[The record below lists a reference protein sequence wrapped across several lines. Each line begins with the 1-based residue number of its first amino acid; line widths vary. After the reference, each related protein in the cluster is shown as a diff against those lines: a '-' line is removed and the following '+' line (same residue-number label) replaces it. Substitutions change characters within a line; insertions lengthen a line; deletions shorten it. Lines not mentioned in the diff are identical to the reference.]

1 MKLYH
6 VLQKAQEATKK
17 LREEMHRQRRDSN
30 YHLPVRFPAP
40 TPLLVTRDLT
50 DGYLLELIYKELTDL
65 KELRSDQRRIQSDT
79 VERTRLYRDAIASEL
94 PELAHL
100 LEEEWEL
107 R

>member
-6 VLQKAQEATKK
+6 VLQKVQEATKK
-17 LREEMHRQRRDSN
+17 LREEMHSQRRDTQFK
-30 YHLPVRFPAP
+30 LPVRFPAP
-40 TPLLVTRDLT
+40 TSVLVTHDYT

-65 KELRSDQRRIQSDT
+65 KELRNDQRRIQSDT

-94 PELAHL
+94 PELSHL